1 MILYDQTRGN
11 MGPPSNH
18 REPLARGK
26 PIHVGCWR
34 NRRRHIIHLLWPEP
48 QYFFWFPYCIAMHSG
63 HGAAQLSPSALSWQA
78 RIVDGFFSLQSDRL

>member
-18 REPLARGK
+18 CDPLARGK

-48 QYFFWFPYCIAMHSG
+48 RYFFWFLTVSLCTAGMVRRG
-63 HGAAQLSPSALSWQA
+63 HHIQLFHGKL
-78 RIVDGFFSLQSDRL
+78 V